1 MIERRRY
8 EWKKKIWLKE
18 EDMNERRRYEWM
30 GEGKKK
36 I

>member
-1 MIERRRY
+1 MSKG
-8 EWKKKIWLKE
+8 KKKIWLKE